1 MSWLSLRQISKTYG
15 SNPVLSNI
23 TLDVEEGEFISL
35 VGESGC
41 GKSTLLRILAGLE
54 APDGGE
60 IELNGRI
67 VNAMAPKE
75 RNIAM
80 VFQDYALYPHMT
92 VGENLA
98 TPLVMARVPMAAR
111 LPLLSSM
118 SGTYR
123 RARVDIDKRVS
134 ETARQLKIDHLLDRR
149 PAQLSGGQRQRV
161 ALGRALVRNPSLFL
175 MDEPLSNLDAKLRT
189 SVRGE
194 LTELHRSS
202 GLTFVYVT
210 HDQVEALT
218 MSTRVAL
225 MEKGRLLQVGTSAE
239 LYGRPANLYVAQFMG
254 SPEISVLPGEVR
266 GGQLLVGELV
276 SAMRLPAEGRV
287 SVGIRSEDL
296 TISSEAAF
304 RRSPDTLRFLFTQ
317 TSSEDL
323 GHEML
328 LYGNVAE
335 APGATVRVRVQKG
348 QSPTSARGPLTLAA
362 PLSALHIFDA
372 KGDRLQ
378 SKLAASV
385 EAEVA

>member
-15 SNPVLSNI
+15 SNSVLSDI

-54 APDGGE
+54 APDGGQ

-67 VNAMAPKE
+67 VNAMVPKE

-98 TPLVMARVPMAAR
+98 TPLVMARVPMRAR
-111 LPLLSSM
+111 LPLLRSM
-118 SGTYR
+118 SGAYR
-123 RARVDIDKRVS
+123 RARRDIDARVL

-239 LYGRPANLYVAQFMG
+239 LYGRPAKLYVAQFMG
-254 SPEISVLPGEVR
+254 SPEISVLPGDVR
-266 GGQLLVGELV
+266 DGQLFVGDV
-276 SAMRLPAEGRV
+276 ATAMRLPVDGKV
-287 SVGIRSEDL
+287 SVGIRPEDL
-296 TISSEAAF
+296 AISPDGSF
-304 RRSPDTLRFLFTQ
+304 RRSDALRFLFSP

-323 GHEML
+323 GHEVL
-328 LYGNVAE
+328 LYGSVAE
-335 APGATVRVRVQKG
+335 APGSIVRVRVQKG
-348 QSPTSARGPLTLAA
+348 QVPAPQRGPVGLSASLA
-362 PLSALHIFDA
+362 ALHIFDA

-378 SKLAASV
+378 PRIAASL
-385 EAEVA
+385 ETEVA